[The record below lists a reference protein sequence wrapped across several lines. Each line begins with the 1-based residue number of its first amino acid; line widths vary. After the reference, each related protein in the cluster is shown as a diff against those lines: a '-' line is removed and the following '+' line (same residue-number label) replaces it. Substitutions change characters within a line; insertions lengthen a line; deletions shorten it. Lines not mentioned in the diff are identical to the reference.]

1 MSLGGYEIFAL
12 IGFFFAAYA
21 VIANDSIQTL
31 GTFLASNSHRPWW
44 LLWLFAAGI
53 MVGALVFQLFF
64 GGGDIADGKLNK
76 IPYPESGIQ
85 WWHALP
91 PIVLLFL
98 TRFGIPVST
107 TFLVLT
113 VFALS
118 GGSQTEGVMGSMLI
132 KSLMGYV
139 VAFAAGAVVWLLIS
153 RMWEVWVGRT
163 RDDDERLH
171 PLWTVFQW
179 ATTGFLWWTW
189 LLQDFANIFVFMPRT
204 PVYADDGETV
214 VMMVFQPEIIIGG
227 ALLMAAM
234 MAYIFKTRGGEI
246 QKIVLSKTHTTDI
259 RAATIVDLIYAIVLF
274 YFKELNDVPMS
285 TTWVFLGLLAGRE
298 MAISFVTALRE
309 RGAALIDVSSDAGR
323 ALIGLI
329 ISVILAVGMPWAATG
344 QMPTF

>member
-1 MSLGGYEIFAL
+1 MSLAGYEIFAL
-12 IGFFFAAYA
+12 IGFVFAAYA

-31 GTFLASNSHRPWW
+31 GTFLASNAHRPWW

-53 MVGALVFQLFF
+53 MVAALLFQLFF
-64 GGGDIADGKLNK
+64 GGGDIADGKLNP
-76 IPYPESGIQ
+76 IPYPEGGIQ

-91 PIVLLFL
+91 PLVLIFL

-118 GGSQTEGVMGSMLI
+118 GGSATEGVMGSMLL
-132 KSLMGYV
+132 KSLLGYV
-139 VAFAAGAVVWLLIS
+139 VAFAAGAVVWLVIS
-153 RMWEVWVGRT
+153 RIWEVWVGRT
-163 RDDDERLH
+163 RDDGERLH
-171 PLWTVFQW
+171 PVWTVFQW

-189 LLQDFANIFVFMPRT
+189 LLQDFANIFVFMPRE
-204 PVYADDGETV
+204 PVLDADGNVT
-214 VMMVFQPEIIIGG
+214 MMVFQPEVIVGG

-246 QKIVLSKTHTTDI
+246 QKIVLSKTNTTDI

-274 YFKELNDVPMS
+274 YFKEMNDVPMS

-323 ALIGLI
+323 AIIGLI

-344 QMPTF
+344 QLPTF

>member
-1 MSLGGYEIFAL
+1 MVAAL
-12 IGFFFAAYA
+12 
-21 VIANDSIQTL
+21 L
-31 GTFLASNSHRPWW
+31 
-44 LLWLFAAGI
+44 
-53 MVGALVFQLFF
+53 FQLFY

-76 IPYPESGIQ
+76 IPYPEGGIQ

-118 GGSQTEGVMGSMLI
+118 GGSATEGVMSKMLI
-132 KSLMGYV
+132 KSLTGYV

-163 RDDDERLH
+163 RDDDERLN
-171 PLWTVFQW
+171 PMWTVFQW
-179 ATTGFLWWTW
+179 GTTGFLWWTW

-204 PVYADDGETV
+204 PVFAEDGETI
-214 VMMVFQPEIIIGG
+214 VMMVFHPAIIIGG
-227 ALLMAAM
+227 AALMAAM
-234 MAYIFKTRGGEI
+234 MAYIFRTRGGEI
-246 QKIVLSKTHTTDI
+246 QKIVLSKTHTTDV

-309 RGAALIDVSSDAGR
+309 RGAALMDVSSDAGR

-329 ISVILAVGMPWAATG
+329 ISVVLAVGMPWAATG
-344 QMPTF
+344 QMPNF

>member
-1 MSLGGYEIFAL
+1 MTLAGYEIFAL

-53 MVGALVFQLFF
+53 MVAALLYQLFF

-76 IPYPESGIQ
+76 IPFPEDGIQ

-91 PIVLLFL
+91 PLVLLFL

-118 GGSQTEGVMGSMLI
+118 GGGATEGVMSSMLI
-132 KSLMGYV
+132 KSLTGYL

-153 RMWEVWVGRT
+153 RIWEVWVGRT

-171 PLWTVFQW
+171 PMWTVFQW
-179 ATTGFLWWTW
+179 GTTGFLWWTW
-189 LLQDFANIFVFMPRT
+189 LLQDFANIFVFMPRE
-204 PVYADDGETV
+204 PVFDENGV
-214 VMMVFQPEIIIGG
+214 VTMMVFKPEVIIGG
-227 ALLMAAM
+227 AILMAAM
-234 MAYIFKTRGGEI
+234 MAYIFKMRGGEI

-259 RAATIVDLIYAIVLF
+259 RSATIVDLIYAIVLF

-309 RGAALIDVSSDAGR
+309 RGAALMDASSDAGR
-323 ALIGLI
+323 ALIGLV